1 MEQITDINEMH
12 SLLLGTLEFI
22 DKVCKENNIKY
33 SVVGGTAIGA
43 IRHKGFI
50 PWDDDVDIGMLREDY
65 EKFLKIM
72 DSGKYNETKYKCLH
86 YSPLYPNYYY
96 RFAKMV
102 DTTTSLTESNLI
114 KNENMG
120 LYVDIFPFDYANL
133 KTIKTLTN
141 KPQRFSTF
149 LLLASRTKYIWN
161 KKFFKNFVT
170 LPAYIWAKIFGKKY
184 WINKCFNIEK
194 LSNSSP
200 SIFINAFSGCYG
212 LKEVMPKNIYDETI
226 SVPFENIKV
235 EIFKNYDTYLFGAYG
250 DYMTPPP
257 PEKRKTHSITVFKK

>member
-1 MEQITDINEMH
+1 MEQIIDINEIH

-72 DSGKYNETKYKCLH
+72 DSGKYNDTKYKCLH

-114 KNENMG
+114 RNENMG
-120 LYVDIFPFDYANL
+120 LFVDIFPYDYVDETKIKKAIK
-133 KTIKTLTN
+133 KTRINSLM
-141 KPQRFSTF
+141 
-149 LLLASRTKYIWN
+149 LVYASRKHYIWHKN
-161 KKFFKNFVT
+161 FFKNFIA
-170 LPAYIWAKIFGKKY
+170 LPAYTWAKILGKDFWMKKCIKIEQACKTKTEIVAPFGGAYGIKE
-184 WINKCFNIEK
+184 IMPI
-194 LSNSSP
+194 
-200 SIFINAFSGCYG
+200 SIFDS
-212 LKEVMPKNIYDETI
+212 TI
-226 SVPFENIKV
+226 RVPFETIEV
-235 EIFKNYDTYLFGAYG
+235 ELFNNYDTYLTNIYG

-257 PEKRKTHSITVFKK
+257 PEKRIPHSIKVYKK

>member
-1 MEQITDINEMH
+1 MKQITDINEMH
-12 SLLLGTLEFI
+12 TLLLGALEFI

-72 DSGKYNETKYKCLH
+72 DSGKYNDTKYKCLH

-120 LYVDIFPFDYANL
+120 LFVDIFPYDYINNS
-133 KTIKTLTN
+133 K
-141 KPQRFSTF
+141 F
-149 LLLASRTKYIWN
+149 TKIM
-161 KKFFKNFVT
+161 
-170 LPAYIWAKIFGKKY
+170 
-184 WINKCFNIEK
+184 K
-194 LSNSSP
+194 LSNRYTMLLVMASSKKYSKANKFWIDFKGQTYYFLAKILGKDFWMKKCIKIEQACKTKTEIVAP
-200 SIFINAFSGCYG
+200 FGGAYGIKEIMPISIFDS
-212 LKEVMPKNIYDETI
+212 TI
-226 SVPFENIKV
+226 RVPFETIEV
-235 EIFKNYDTYLFGAYG
+235 ELFNNYDTYLTNIYG

-257 PEKRKTHSITVFKK
+257 PEKRIPHSIKVYKK